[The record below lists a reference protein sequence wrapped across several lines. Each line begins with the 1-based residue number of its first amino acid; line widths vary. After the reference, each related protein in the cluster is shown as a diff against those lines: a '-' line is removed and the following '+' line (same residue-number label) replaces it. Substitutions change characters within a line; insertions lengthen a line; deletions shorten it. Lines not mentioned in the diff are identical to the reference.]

1 MCSDPDGDYR
11 RDENSNLVERRQAS
25 DDPKYIVRGYFPF
38 IPNIRDGNGHL
49 IMPHEYEDK
58 LEDGTIV
65 MINVELRMYVLFK
78 LISFY

>member
-11 RDENSNLVERRQAS
+11 QDENSNLVERRQAS
-25 DDPKYIVRGYFPF
+25 DDSRYIVRGYFPF
-38 IPNIRDGNGHL
+38 IPNIRDGNGRL

-58 LEDGTIV
+58 LEDQTVV
-65 MINVELRMYVLFK
+65 MVNVGPRMYVLLK